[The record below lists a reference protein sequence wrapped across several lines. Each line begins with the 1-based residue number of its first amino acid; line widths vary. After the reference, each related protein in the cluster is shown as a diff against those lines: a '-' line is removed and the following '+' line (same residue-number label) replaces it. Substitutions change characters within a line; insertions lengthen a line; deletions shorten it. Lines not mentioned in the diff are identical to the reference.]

1 MLWAGR
7 NAAAGT
13 VSTGGLPRRAC
24 GGGGYY
30 LFPICVAIPHRG
42 MSHGWV
48 GFTTWLCNNP
58 ALAASGLWVD
68 PTLLFCQ
75 QVAERRASPSEAREP
90 PGRLQAQL
98 FSPPHAL
105 SQLVT
110 GGRDQ
115 EF

>member
-1 MLWAGR
+1 MVENGSHLQFGCATIR
-7 NAAAGT
+7 HLQRLACRSIQPSFCADK
-13 VSTGGLPRRAC
+13 PR
-24 GGGGYY
+24 
-30 LFPICVAIPHRG
+30 
-42 MSHGWV
+42 
-48 GFTTWLCNNP
+48 
-58 ALAASGLWVD
+58 
-68 PTLLFCQ
+68 Q
-75 QVAERRASPSEAREP
+75 RRVSPSEAREP